1 MIIAYTD
8 TANNR
13 QEIGKVE
20 NEYFSTR
27 ISEYS
32 RIQDKYRTYVSYLLL
47 KELAKK
53 IGFDLDNIQ
62 IIRDENGKPHA
73 KNNEFYFNIAHSG
86 NIVVVAIDDEE
97 IGVDIEYKRPFD
109 LRIAEK
115 FFSDQIETISNS
127 PQSDIEFTKQ
137 WTIFEASL
145 KYYGSIEL
153 LRKNVKPNVVS
164 TNLCDNAIKYILT
177 VATKKKIVENEMKIE
192 KI

>member
-1 MIIAYTD
+1 MIISYTD
-8 TANNR
+8 TSKKT
-13 QEIGKVE
+13 QTIGDIE

-32 RIQDKYRTYVSYLLL
+32 RIQDKKRTYMSYLLL
-47 KELAKK
+47 KKLADKS
-53 IGFDLDNIQ
+53 GYNLNNIQ
-62 IIRDENGKPHA
+62 IVRDKNGKPHT

-97 IGVDIEYKRPFD
+97 IGVDIEYIRPFD

-115 FFSDQIETISNS
+115 FFNDQVETISNS

-153 LRKNVKPNVVS
+153 LRKNVKPNTIS
-164 TNLCDNAIKYILT
+164 SNICDNKSKYILT
-177 VATKKKIVENEMKIE
+177 VATKKEIVEKSMKIE